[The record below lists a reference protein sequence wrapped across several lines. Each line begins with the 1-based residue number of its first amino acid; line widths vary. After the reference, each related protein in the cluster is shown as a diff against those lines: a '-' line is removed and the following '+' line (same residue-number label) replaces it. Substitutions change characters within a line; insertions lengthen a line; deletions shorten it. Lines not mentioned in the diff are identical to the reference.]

1 MIIENYKYTQYASKS
16 ESNLRDELD
25 LLRAIDAYN
34 KGENVD
40 GIDKVMVH
48 DLAEWIYKT
57 RPDRNEVSDEKVMEI
72 LQTTD
77 YQKAWLMK
85 DFAYYEVGRRWSKNK
100 DVHDLKDLEFIE
112 ENMNHG
118 FYLGLEIDRDVL
130 SKLTNMVDATN
141 EMFLLKC
148 RSMEVDR
155 ERFVQFCQKE
165 LRDDI
170 PNKDIIQKINHYVT
184 VR

>member
-16 ESNLRDELD
+16 ESNLRDELE
-25 LLRAIDAYN
+25 LLKAIDAYK

-40 GIDKVMVH
+40 GIDKVMVQN
-48 DLAEWIYKT
+48 LAEWIYKT

-112 ENMNHG
+112 ENMN
-118 FYLGLEIDRDVL
+118 
-130 SKLTNMVDATN
+130 
-141 EMFLLKC
+141 
-148 RSMEVDR
+148 
-155 ERFVQFCQKE
+155 
-165 LRDDI
+165 
-170 PNKDIIQKINHYVT
+170 
-184 VR
+184 

>member
-1 MIIENYKYTQYASKS
+1 MNIENYKYTQYASKS

-40 GIDKVMVH
+40 GIDKVMVQ

-100 DVHDLKDLEFIE
+100 DLHDLKDLEFIE

-118 FYLGLEIDRDVL
+118 FYLSSSIKLFRKSSKIGLSYFFYKHGWI
-130 SKLTNMVDATN
+130 KI
-141 EMFLLKC
+141 LLL
-148 RSMEVDR
+148 MHL
-155 ERFVQFCQKE
+155 
-165 LRDDI
+165 LR
-170 PNKDIIQKINHYVT
+170 NIQQNSHILN
-184 VR
+184 R